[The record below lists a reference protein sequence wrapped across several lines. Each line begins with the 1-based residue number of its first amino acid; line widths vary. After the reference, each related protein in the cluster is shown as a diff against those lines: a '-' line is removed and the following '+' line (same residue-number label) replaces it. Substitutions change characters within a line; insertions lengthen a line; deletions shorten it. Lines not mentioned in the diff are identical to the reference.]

1 MWNKFDAR
9 MGSECLHAVPVGC
22 ASIVCAVWVTDAAKI
37 QLLCKAL
44 PASHSEV
51 AVAVCIFFGSGAN
64 EVLCPQFIQLSNLG
78 ASFSGG
84 L

>member
-9 MGSECLHAVPVGC
+9 MGSECLHAVPVRC
-22 ASIVCAVWVTDAAKI
+22 ASIVCAVWVTDAAKT

-51 AVAVCIFFGSGAN
+51 AVPVELKIVQVIKPKAISYARS
-64 EVLCPQFIQLSNLG
+64 LSPRY
-78 ASFSGG
+78 G
-84 L
+84 LNSS